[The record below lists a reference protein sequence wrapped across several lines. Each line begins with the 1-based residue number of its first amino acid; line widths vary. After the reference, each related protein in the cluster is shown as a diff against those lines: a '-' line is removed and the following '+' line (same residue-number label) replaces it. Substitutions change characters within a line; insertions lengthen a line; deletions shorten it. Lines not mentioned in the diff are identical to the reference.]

1 MLKTYKK
8 NYLPD
13 AIEYKGK
20 KFIRNPEPTAKYRE
34 NPGQE
39 IKGAILVKVLN
50 AQLKGKLNIH
60 NKPYQS
66 TAYIFTRQS

>member
-20 KFIRNPEPTAKYRE
+20 KFIRNPELTAKYRE
-34 NPGQE
+34 
-39 IKGAILVKVLN
+39 K
-50 AQLKGKLNIH
+50 LKGKLNIH